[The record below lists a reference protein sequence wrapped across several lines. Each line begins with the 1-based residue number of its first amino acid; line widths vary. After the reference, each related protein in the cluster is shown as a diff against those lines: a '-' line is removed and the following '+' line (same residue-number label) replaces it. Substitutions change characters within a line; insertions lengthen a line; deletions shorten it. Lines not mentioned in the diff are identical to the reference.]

1 MLSAS
6 AAWCSSISDQME
18 FLPMTISKAEKTQSL
33 IAIALAVPATAVV
46 LAISL
51 VTFGFVA

>member
-1 MLSAS
+1 
-6 AAWCSSISDQME
+6 
-18 FLPMTISKAEKTQSL
+18 MTISKAEKTQSL